1 MSIVSKTIFATQRG
15 SIMIGAIILVMVT
28 AIAFDTTV
36 VKIGS
41 DLDVR
46 KQVFDPDAFGKEQ
59 FSRIRN
65 IVLERAPDAPK
76 LAEELA
82 ADKKGAIA
90 KYGTPA
96 EGGIGAFLPVRLT
109 GIVGEGRSG
118 VFKVAVE
125 GIPEKTRVRVQ
136 TGPAIN
142 GTSLR
147 DISGDIEFG
156 AFKNQIEYQ
165 DAGSGI
171 NRTMSKTILSDL
183 DRDNLTGK
191 VITVVGVFNLI
202 NPKNWLITPVLLEVQ

>member
-15 SIMIGAIILVMVT
+15 SIMIGAIFLVMVT

-125 GIPEKTRVRVQ
+125 AQEKPR
-136 TGPAIN
+136 
-142 GTSLR
+142 
-147 DISGDIEFG
+147 
-156 AFKNQIEYQ
+156 
-165 DAGSGI
+165 
-171 NRTMSKTILSDL
+171 LSDGL
-183 DRDNLTGK
+183 GAVN
-191 VITVVGVFNLI
+191 
-202 NPKNWLITPVLLEVQ
+202 